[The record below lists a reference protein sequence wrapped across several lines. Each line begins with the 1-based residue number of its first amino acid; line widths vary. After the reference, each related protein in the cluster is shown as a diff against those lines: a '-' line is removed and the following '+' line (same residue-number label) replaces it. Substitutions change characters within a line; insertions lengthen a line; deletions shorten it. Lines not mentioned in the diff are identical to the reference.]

1 MQASASKGKNYNKK
15 NSSNLL
21 DLYIK
26 SRGGLFSQGSFD
38 VLLFVFLTILI
49 FAGLTML
56 YSASYPKAYTDGL
69 APTYYF
75 KNQVIGAVIGI
86 VLMAVIGKVN
96 HMLFMEA
103 GAVLGTMVSVAFLV
117 LAFFIGGTDE
127 GSNIKRWVTIAGIRF
142 QPSDI
147 AKFTLIL
154 TLAYIFHRWH
164 HLMISKKP
172 LRVRAEKLQWVNRFS
187 DGVNSIA
194 GRPVVNE
201 SWKIVIGS
209 LLVIGLYVGL
219 VFAGSHLSG
228 AVIMLAVAA
237 VMLYL
242 GEIRPT
248 WIAAF
253 VAVALIL
260 LPILL
265 ATDVLSEYMMDRIK
279 NFLSADKDLQGGD
292 WQTIQ
297 ALYAIG
303 SGGFF
308 GKGLGQ
314 SVQKYNYV
322 PEPQNDMIFSII
334 IEELGFLGGAAIII
348 LFALIV
354 WRGIVIGVNC
364 PTRYGALVAFGITF
378 KLALQVFLNVGVAT
392 DLIPNTGITLPF
404 FSYGRTALIVN
415 LIEMGILFSISRSSR
430 MKKV

>member
-1 MQASASKGKNYNKK
+1 MQTSATKNKNNNKK

-21 DLYIK
+21 SLYIK
-26 SRGGLFSQGSFD
+26 SRGGLFAQGSFD
-38 VLLFVFLTILI
+38 VLLFVFWAIIL
-49 FAGLTML
+49 FTGLVML
-56 YSASYPKAYTDGL
+56 YSSSYPKAYTEGFE
-69 APTYYF
+69 PTYYF
-75 KNQVIGAVIGI
+75 KNQVIGAALGI
-86 VLMAVIGKVN
+86 VLMIIIGKMN

-103 GAVLGTMVSVAFLV
+103 GAILGTLVSVVFLV
-117 LAFFIGGTDE
+117 LALFIGSSDD
-127 GSNIKRWVTIAGIRF
+127 GSDIRRWVTIAGIRF

-154 TLAYIFHRWH
+154 TLAYLFHRWH
-164 HLMISKKP
+164 HLMVSKKP
-172 LRVRAEKLQWVNRFS
+172 LRSKRFQIINRVT
-187 DGVNSIA
+187 DGINHIA
-194 GRPVVNE
+194 GKPVLNE
-201 SWKIVIGS
+201 SFIIVMGS
-209 LLVIGLYVGL
+209 ILVIGLYVGL

-248 WIAAF
+248 WILF
-253 VAVALIL
+253 FIIVVIL
-260 LPILL
+260 ALPILL
-265 ATDVLSEYMMDRIK
+265 STDVLSNYMVDRIT
-279 NFLSADKDLQGGD
+279 NFLSPEKDMQGAD

-308 GKGLGQ
+308 GRGLGQ

-322 PEPQNDMIFSII
+322 PEPQNDMIFSIV
-334 IEELGFLGGAAIII
+334 IEELGFIGGAAIII

-364 PTRYGALVAFGITF
+364 PTRYGALTAFGITF
-378 KLALQVFLNVGVAT
+378 KLALQVILNIGVAT
-392 DLIPNTGITLPF
+392 NIIPNTGITLPF